1 MLGLFWVT
9 QSMANMKLD
18 RIVFKA
24 SFEKA
29 REVMLNPSIE
39 TLFPELQI
47 AGLNRTLLLK
57 VHFGWQTYWTRK
69 LEKEESRGCELL
81 KCRQRM
87 NLVEIDALPEMK
99 LVDL

>member
-1 MLGLFWVT
+1 MIHWGKTLLHGRRSFVYVRSLHEAEMLGLFWVT

-39 TLFPELQI
+39 TLFPEL
-47 AGLNRTLLLK
+47 
-57 VHFGWQTYWTRK
+57 RK
-69 LEKEESRGCELL
+69 GHTKEYG
-81 KCRQRM
+81 
-87 NLVEIDALPEMK
+87 
-99 LVDL
+99 